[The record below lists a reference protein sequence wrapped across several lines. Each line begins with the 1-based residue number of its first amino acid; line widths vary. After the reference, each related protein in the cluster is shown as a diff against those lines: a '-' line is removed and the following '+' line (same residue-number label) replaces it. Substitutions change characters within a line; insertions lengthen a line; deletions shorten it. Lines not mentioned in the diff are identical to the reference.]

1 MAGTFTLYEKGYL
14 SGGIE
19 LVYNYTNQLNY
30 KLRYG
35 AQMQVPET
43 SVNLHVPDDG
53 DAQPITAI
61 DRDRTFYFNLH
72 ILSDASNDEVLDAL
86 SRLLRMADGANQ
98 PGLRHHILGDSG
110 EHFLRTQLE
119 DSTNYTDHSIRWG
132 FVDVNEALFTSGA
145 VLNEMAQDVVVALR
159 LAPYGEGSPI
169 ILHNDL
175 SNGDFLVES
184 STSGLAQGWSA
195 INTPTLTLAVDPHL
209 VNGVCQKV
217 VTDASSSEG
226 VISPTVTASTS
237 SDLCAFGWIYVEAGG
252 DPVSFR
258 LEDASN
264 NNIHEVK
271 TTDSGIMSLTDRF
284 GNTWYRME
292 VLGSN
297 TVAANARLR
306 IQRTAADAS
315 TATTFYVDACY
326 LQVGTQ
332 TVPAG
337 GWVSESNTIRNRA
350 DETNTTMGDRNWL
363 DVALVPGDAP
373 AVIKIEGTSEGDA
386 IIDDFMFAS
395 MTDTAH
401 LAVDQAHWLE
411 SEDYHSRTANNG
423 TWSTI
428 SAATWSGGDA
438 ERFTANAAGGNGS
451 ISWRFQGD
459 AARALASQARS
470 VYAQMTASN
479 SAVTANLDDA
489 TDYQTSILQTGFDA
503 NVFALNVG
511 VHNAMG
517 AFPPTDELV
526 GTNVPSVL
534 VTLEFSGVPDT
545 ATFDIDGLWLFPTSN
560 DDLSIVA
567 LDSQLNPEAFYID
580 GKNRAIT
587 TDVGGIDEEAL
598 SSRNFVVQPGL
609 LTTRW
614 LLLNFES
621 NPGQVSDI
629 DYYREYNV
637 TVWPRT
643 RQMLGVL

>member
-1 MAGTFTLYEKGYL
+1 MASTFTLYERGYL

-19 LVYNYTNQLNY
+19 LVYDYTNQLNY

-53 DAQPITAI
+53 DVQLITAI

-72 ILSDASNDEVLDAL
+72 ILSDASNDEVLNAL

-98 PGLRHHILGDSG
+98 PGLRHHILGDSSQ
-110 EHFLRTQLE
+110 HFLRTQLE
-119 DSTNYTDHSIRWG
+119 GSTNYTDHSIRWG
-132 FVDVNEALFTSGA
+132 FVDVNDALFTSGA
-145 VLNEMAQDVVVALR
+145 ALNEMAQDVVVALR

-169 ILHNDL
+169 TLHNDL

-184 STSGLAQGWSA
+184 STSGLAQAWA
-195 INTPTLTLAVDPHL
+195 AVNTPTLTLDTDIYL
-209 VNGVCQKV
+209 VNGSSQKV
-217 VTDASSSEG
+217 VTDASTAEG
-226 VISPTVTASTS
+226 VVSDAVTASIS
-237 SDLCAFGWIYVEAGG
+237 SDLCAFGWFYVVAGG
-252 DPVSFR
+252 DPVELR
-258 LEDASN
+258 LEDGAATSIATQKTN
-264 NNIHEVK
+264 AAGLLSIVDRNGNSWVRLEV
-271 TTDSGIMSLTDRF
+271 S
-284 GNTWYRME
+284 
-292 VLGSN
+292 GSN
-297 TVAANARLR
+297 TGAANARLR
-306 IQRTAADAS
+306 IRRDSGDATAA
-315 TATTFYVDACY
+315 TTYYVDACY

-332 TVPAG
+332 TVPPA

-350 DETNTTMGDRNWL
+350 DEDNSNMGRRNWL
-363 DVALVPGDAP
+363 DVALIPGDAP
-373 AVIKIEGTSEGDA
+373 AAIKIEGTSEGDA

-511 VHNAMG
+511 VYNAMG
-517 AFPPTDELV
+517 AFPPTDELL
-526 GTNVPSVL
+526 GTNVPSIL

-567 LDSQLNPEAFYID
+567 LASQLNPEAFYID
-580 GKNRAIT
+580 GKNHAIT
-587 TDVGGIDEEAL
+587 TEVGGIDEEAL
-598 SSRNFVVQPGL
+598 SSRDFVVQPGL

-629 DYYREYNV
+629 DYRREYNV

-643 RQMLGVL
+643 RQLLGVF